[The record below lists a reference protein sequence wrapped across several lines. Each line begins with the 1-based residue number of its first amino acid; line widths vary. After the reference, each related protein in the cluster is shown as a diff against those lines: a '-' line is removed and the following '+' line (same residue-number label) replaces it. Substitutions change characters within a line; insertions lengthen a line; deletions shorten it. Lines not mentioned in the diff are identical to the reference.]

1 MFEHGSRT
9 GNEHRVEQN
18 HRFNFAAMQRA
29 LRDAASAQGFWGG
42 YVRSL
47 KPLEVEEPI
56 DVWVHRP
63 PAYLLARLLLPT
75 PVSPNTVTIGSIAL
89 GWAAGVAIFSDFRGH
104 LPVAGLL
111 VFCSAVLDCA
121 DGQLARMRKSSSAFG
136 RMLDGAADYLVST
149 VVVGGAA
156 WLVIRKFEHPAWHS
170 VVAGLLALLTII
182 TGSFH
187 TSMYDHFKNVFLRL
201 THPSYRDGED
211 LSAAERR
218 YHSEPVVRSLG
229 RRVVWAFYFFYMR
242 AQRSNVERFDPNSIR
257 LLREYPEFN
266 ARHAAIYR
274 KHAGALMRIWRNFF
288 GFGSLVFGL
297 AVAIAFDVA
306 EYYLLFRLVVL
317 NVVFYGHLRPQQ
329 RRASE
334 LALEEMAR
342 AA

>member
-9 GNEHRVEQN
+9 GDENAAEATG
-18 HRFNFAAMQRA
+18 RFSLTA
-29 LRDAASAQGFWGG
+29 LRQALRNASGARGFWGG

-63 PAYLLARLLLPT
+63 PAYLLALLLLRT
-75 PVSPNTVTIGSIAL
+75 PVSANLVTVGSIVL
-89 GWAAGVAIFSDFRGH
+89 GWAAGLAIFSDFHWH

-111 VFCSAVLDCA
+111 VFGSAVLDCT

-136 RMLDGAADYLVST
+136 RMLDGAADYLVSA

-156 WLVIRKFEHPAWHS
+156 WLVIRKFEHPAWQLAAACS
-170 VVAGLLALLTII
+170 LALLTII

-187 TSMYDHFKNVFLRL
+187 TTMYDHFKNVFLRL

-218 YHSEPVVRSLG
+218 YQSEPTARPIG
-229 RRVVWAFYFFYMR
+229 MRVVWSLYFFYMR
-242 AQRSNVERFDPNSIR
+242 TQLQTLSSFDPDSVR
-257 LLREYPEFN
+257 LLREHPDFS
-266 ARHAAIYR
+266 ARQAAIYR

-306 EYYLLFRLVVL
+306 EYYLLFRLFVL
-317 NVVFYGHLRPQQ
+317 NAVFYGYLRPRQ
-329 RRASE
+329 RLASQRART
-334 LALEEMAR
+334 EMAR
-342 AA
+342 AV